1 MANKQRAK
9 DTSRKPALAVAPTAK
24 EVPAWLDRIQSS
36 FPEDSGRK
44 IFLTRAVEAVI
55 EMTNALPS
63 RAIEKTAA
71 ASTNLLVLLTALQ
84 SPEILPE
91 LERHEPLASPY
102 LKGLQEQQELLRQ
115 AGGLMSAD
123 QVGVVLGVTRQ
134 AIDKRRVAGKLI
146 AIPQGQRGFGYP
158 ACQFTSR
165 GSVPGLDRMLLALGR
180 SDAWMQLI
188 FLLSPNSVLGNRSP
202 LELLSEGQ
210 VGVVT
215 SAASVF
221 GEQGSL

>member
-1 MANKQRAK
+1 M
-9 DTSRKPALAVAPTAK
+9 
-24 EVPAWLDRIQSS
+24 DRIQSS
-36 FPEDSGRK
+36 LPNDSGRK
-44 IFLTRAVEAVI
+44 IFFERAIDAVI
-55 EMTNALPS
+55 ELTNTLPS

-71 ASTNLLVLLTALQ
+71 AGTNLLVLLKALQ
-84 SPEILPE
+84 SPEMLPE

-102 LKGLQEQQELLRQ
+102 LKGLQAQQELLKQ
-115 AGGLMSAD
+115 AGGLMPAEEAGS
-123 QVGVVLGVTRQ
+123 VLGLTRQ
-134 AIDKRRVAGKLI
+134 AIDKRRLAGKLI

-210 VGVVT
+210 VSVVT